1 MTTISVLRQK
11 LEQAKGQKIQLEKL
25 LDGSKKDLLGNKK
38 SLKQHEEAREI
49 IREVGLKTQQQLS
62 IHIGN
67 ISSLALDAVFED
79 PYELKVDF
87 VQRRNKTECDLTFV
101 RDGNEVK
108 PIDAAGVGAIDIASF
123 ALRVASW
130 SMAQPHSRNVLILD
144 EPFKHLRGDYE
155 NQQVLKMLK
164 IMSEKLHLQI
174 IMIGDVK
181 VPKEYILENADR
193 VFECSIKR
201 TKIGNKRYKVSQVKQ
216 L

>member
-1 MTTISVLRQK
+1 MSNILQLRQK
-11 LEQAKGQKIQLEKL
+11 LEQKKGQKLQIEHNYFDTVEELENLQNDLKL
-25 LDGSKKDLLGNKK
+25 
-38 SLKQHEEAREI
+38 HEKAREI
-49 IREVGLKTQQQLS
+49 IREVGLKTQQQLQ
-62 IHIGN
+62 IHISN
-67 ISSLALDAVFED
+67 ITSLALDAVFDD

-181 VPKEYILENADR
+181 VPKEYILEHADR